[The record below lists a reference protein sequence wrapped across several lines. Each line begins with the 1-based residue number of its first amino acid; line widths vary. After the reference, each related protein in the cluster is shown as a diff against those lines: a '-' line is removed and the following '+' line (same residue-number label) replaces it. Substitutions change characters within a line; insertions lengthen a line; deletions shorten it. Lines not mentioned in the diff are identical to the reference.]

1 MVGKV
6 FNEFLGHHTAE
17 EAASQLRKSCKDRWA
32 CVHVIVKTLSI
43 HRNNY
48 KTIFRQLFEM
58 FCLVL

>member
-17 EAASQLRKSCKDRWA
+17 EAASHLRKSCKDRYV
-32 CVHVIVKTLSI
+32 CVFVIIKKLTVLNYKLSHLLKSI

-48 KTIFRQLFEM
+48 NTS
-58 FCLVL
+58 